1 MSSAAAWLSAPATTA
16 KKMSRP
22 TVAARDEGRCSFR
35 RIHDT
40 SGSSR
45 TARVSAIATGM
56 MTSVRCAPTHMQAA
70 TRPMMTSMRHD
81 RAAAT
86 RKLRGTSAEASTSS
100 LRSSRTDRTTGAGA
114 EPCTGGVA
122 RAEFFAGI
130 TALTLPIR
138 SDRFHR
144 GRLGVVATGSPFL
157 TAPAYPSPHLFP
169 ELTRSIGAS
178 EAQVVKWHT

>member
-22 TVAARDEGRCSFR
+22 TAAARDEGRCSFR

-56 MTSVRCAPTHMQAA
+56 MTSVSQAAAHRTAA
-70 TRPMMTSMRHD
+70 TRPMTTSMRHD

-86 RKLRGTSAEASTSS
+86 RKLRGTSAEASSSS

-114 EPCTGGVA
+114 EVCTGAA

-157 TAPAYPSPHLFP
+157 TAPAYSPPHLFP